1 MERVREK
8 VLFICEECSVESL
21 QWSGQCAH
29 CGAWNSLTEIRKVG
43 KPQRTSGDVARRSI
57 QPLNEIS
64 RTHLARLPTGITEL
78 DRVLGGGLVPG
89 SVILLGGDPGIGKS
103 TLALQWVATQVD
115 QIRVLYVTG
124 EESLQQ
130 LALRGKR
137 LGIDSLPVSTMAE
150 NHLEAILGQMPDYD
164 FLVIDSIQSLYSENV
179 SSSPGSITQVRESA
193 ERLTRCAKENDCSV
207 LFIGH
212 VTKEGSL
219 AGPKI
224 LEHMV
229 DTVLYF
235 EGDDASRFRLV
246 RSFKNRFGS
255 VNEVGVFAM
264 TNKGLREIIN
274 PSALFLSGSQR
285 DTPGSVVLATREGTR
300 PLLVEVQ
307 ALIDP
312 SSLANPRRLCVGLD
326 AQRLVML
333 LAVLH
338 RHGGVSLG
346 GHDIFVNVAGGI
358 RVMDSG
364 ADVAVAAAVLSSLF
378 NKNFPTDTVCFGEVG
393 LAGEI
398 RPVQRGEER
407 LKEAAKLGFKQALVP
422 KGNKLSRQIPDLEIV
437 PLLRVEELVAWL
449 A

>member
-43 KPQRTSGDVARRSI
+43 KPQRISRDVSRRSI

-64 RTHLARLPTGITEL
+64 RTHLARLPTGIMEL

-103 TLALQWVATQVD
+103 TLALQWVAAQVD

-137 LGIDSLPVSTMAE
+137 LGIDSLPVSAMAE

-274 PSALFLSGSQR
+274 PSALFLSGSER

-364 ADVAVAAAVLSSLF
+364 SDVAAAAAVLSSLF
-378 NKNFPTDTVCFGEVG
+378 NKNFPADTVCFGEVG
-393 LAGEI
+393 LTGEI

-407 LKEAAKLGFKQALVP
+407 LREAAKLGFKQALVP
-422 KGNKLSRQIPDLEIV
+422 KGNKLSRQIPDLEII
-437 PLLRVEELVAWL
+437 PLLCVEELVAWL
-449 A
+449 E

>member
-1 MERVREK
+1 MERAREK
-8 VLFICEECSVESL
+8 VLFVCEECSVESL

-29 CGAWNSLTEIRKVG
+29 CGAWNSLAAIRKSG
-43 KPQRTSGDVARRSI
+43 KAQRKSGEVSPRPVQR
-57 QPLNEIS
+57 LNEIS
-64 RTHLARLPTGITEL
+64 RTHLTRLPTGITEL

-130 LALRGKR
+130 LALRGER
-137 LGIDSLPVSTMAE
+137 LGVDSLPVSTMAE
-150 NHLEAILGQMPDYD
+150 NHLESILDQIPDYD

-207 LFIGH
+207 LIIGH
-212 VTKEGSL
+212 VTKEGTL

-264 TNKGLREIIN
+264 TDKGLREITN
-274 PSALFLSGSQR
+274 PSAMFLSGSER
-285 DTPGSVVLATREGTR
+285 DNSGSVVLVTQEGTR

-307 ALIDP
+307 ALLDP

-364 ADVAVAAAVLSSLF
+364 ADVAAAAAVLSSLF
-378 NKNFPTDTVCFGEVG
+378 NKNFPADTVCFGEVG

-407 LKEAAKLGFKQALVP
+407 LKEAAKLGFKRALVP
-422 KGNKLSRQIPDLEIV
+422 KGNKISRKIPGLEII
-437 PLLRVEELVAWL
+437 PLLRVEDLVAWL
-449 A
+449 E

>member
-43 KPQRTSGDVARRSI
+43 KQQRISGDVARRPI
-57 QPLNEIS
+57 RPLNEIS
-64 RTHLARLPTGITEL
+64 LTHLARLPTGITEL

-103 TLALQWVATQVD
+103 TLALQWVAAQVD

-179 SSSPGSITQVRESA
+179 SSSPGRITQVRESA
-193 ERLTRCAKENDCSV
+193 EQLTRRAKENDCSV

-274 PSALFLSGSQR
+274 PSALFLSGSER

-346 GHDIFVNVAGGI
+346 SHDIFVNVAGGI

-364 ADVAVAAAVLSSLF
+364 SDVAAAAAVLSSLF
-378 NKNFPTDTVCFGEVG
+378 NKNFPADTVCFGEVG
-393 LAGEI
+393 LTGEI

-407 LKEAAKLGFKQALVP
+407 LREAAKLGFKQALVP
-422 KGNKLSRQIPDLEIV
+422 KGNKLSRQIPDLEII
-437 PLLRVEELVAWL
+437 PLLCVEELVAWL
-449 A
+449 E

>member
-1 MERVREK
+1 M
-8 VLFICEECSVESL
+8 LFVCGKCSIESL
-21 QWSGQCAH
+21 QWSGQCTH
-29 CGAWNSLTEIRKVG
+29 CGAWNSLTEIRKAEKG
-43 KPQRTSGDVARRSI
+43 QRKSGEVARRSVHR
-57 QPLNEIS
+57 LNEIS
-64 RTHLARLPTGITEL
+64 RTRLTRLPTGISEL

-103 TLALQWVATQVD
+103 TLALQWVATQAD

-130 LALRGKR
+130 LALRGER
-137 LGIDSLPVSTMAE
+137 LGINNLPVNTIAE
-150 NHLEAILGQMPDYD
+150 NHLEPILDQVPDYD
-164 FLVIDSIQSLYSENV
+164 FLVIDSIQSLCSENI
-179 SSSPGSITQVRESA
+179 SSSSGSVTQVRESA
-193 ERLTRCAKENDCSV
+193 ERLTRCAKENDCAV

-212 VTKEGSL
+212 VTKEGTL

-235 EGDDASRFRLV
+235 EGDGASRFRMV

-264 TNKGLREIIN
+264 TDKGLREIVN
-274 PSALFLSGSQR
+274 PSAMFLSGSER
-285 DTPGSVVLATREGTR
+285 EISGSVVLVTQEGTR

-312 SSLANPRRLCVGLD
+312 SALANPRRLCVGLD
-326 AQRLVML
+326 AQRLIML

-338 RHGGVSLG
+338 RHGGISLG

-364 ADVAVAAAVLSSLF
+364 ADVAAAAAVLSSLF
-378 NKNFPTDTVCFGEVG
+378 DKNFPADSVCFGEVG

-407 LKEAAKLGFKQALVP
+407 LKEAAKLGFKRALIP
-422 KGNKLSRQIPDLEIV
+422 NGNKISRKISGLEII
-437 PLLRVEELVAWL
+437 PLFCIADLVTWL
-449 A
+449 K

>member
-1 MERVREK
+1 M
-8 VLFICEECSVESL
+8 LFVCEACSVESL

-29 CGAWNSLTEIRKVG
+29 CGAWNSLTEIRKTG
-43 KPQRTSGDVARRSI
+43 RTKRKLSDVARRSV
-57 QPLNEIS
+57 QHLNEIS
-64 RTHLARLPTGITEL
+64 RTPLTRLPTGITEL

-103 TLALQWVATQVD
+103 TLALQWAASQVD

-130 LALRGKR
+130 LALRGER
-137 LGIDSLPVSTMAE
+137 LGIDSLPVSAMSE
-150 NHLEAILGQMPDYD
+150 NDLDSILDQIPDYD
-164 FLVIDSIQSLYSENV
+164 FLVIDSIQSVHSKNV
-179 SSSPGSITQVRESA
+179 SSSVGSITQVRESA

-212 VTKEGSL
+212 VTKEGTL
-219 AGPKI
+219 AGPKL

-255 VNEVGVFAM
+255 VNEVGIFAM
-264 TNKGLREIIN
+264 TDKGLREITN
-274 PSALFLSGSQR
+274 PSALFLSGREGDIS
-285 DTPGSVVLATREGTR
+285 GSVVLVTQEGTR

-312 SSLANPRRLCVGLD
+312 SSLVNPRRLCVGLD
-326 AQRLVML
+326 AHRLVML

-346 GHDIFVNVAGGI
+346 GHDIFVNIAGGI
-358 RVMDSG
+358 RVMDS
-364 ADVAVAAAVLSSLF
+364 AVDVAVAAAVLSSLF
-378 NKNFPTDTVCFGEVG
+378 NKNFPADTVCFGEVG

-407 LKEAAKLGFKQALVP
+407 LKEAARLGFKRALVP
-422 KGNKLSRQIPDLEIV
+422 KGNKISRKISGLEIV
-437 PLLRVEELVAWL
+437 PLFRVEDLVGWL
-449 A
+449 E

>member
-8 VLFICEECSVESL
+8 VLFICGECSIESL

-29 CGAWNSLTEIRKVG
+29 CGAWNSLTEIRKAG
-43 KPQRTSGDVARRSI
+43 KPQRISGDVARRSI

-64 RTHLARLPTGITEL
+64 HTHLARLPTGIGEL

-115 QIRVLYVTG
+115 KMRALYVTG

-137 LGIDSLPVSTMAE
+137 LGIDSLPIRIMAE

-274 PSALFLSGSQR
+274 PSALFLSGSER

-364 ADVAVAAAVLSSLF
+364 SDVAAAAAVLSSLF

-393 LAGEI
+393 LTGEI

-407 LKEAAKLGFKQALVP
+407 LREAAKLGFKQALVP
-422 KGNKLSRQIPDLEIV
+422 NGNKLSREIPDLEII
-437 PLLRVEELVAWL
+437 PLLCVEELVAWL
-449 A
+449 Q

>member
-1 MERVREK
+1 
-8 VLFICEECSVESL
+8 
-21 QWSGQCAH
+21 
-29 CGAWNSLTEIRKVG
+29 
-43 KPQRTSGDVARRSI
+43 
-57 QPLNEIS
+57 
-64 RTHLARLPTGITEL
+64 
-78 DRVLGGGLVPG
+78 
-89 SVILLGGDPGIGKS
+89 LLGGDPGIGKS
-103 TLALQWVATQVD
+103 TLALQWVAAQVD

-137 LGIDSLPVSTMAE
+137 LGIDSLPVDSMAE
-150 NHLEAILGQMPDYD
+150 NHLESILGQMQDYD

-193 ERLTRCAKENDCSV
+193 ERLTRRAKENACSV
-207 LFIGH
+207 LLIGH

-264 TNKGLREIIN
+264 TDKGLREIIN
-274 PSALFLSGSQR
+274 PSALFLSGSER
-285 DTPGSVVLATREGTR
+285 DIPGSVVLVTQEGTR

-307 ALIDP
+307 ALIDS
-312 SSLANPRRLCVGLD
+312 SSLANPRRLSVGLD

-378 NKNFPTDTVCFGEVG
+378 NKNLPPDTVCFGEVG

-407 LKEAAKLGFKQALVP
+407 LREAAKLGFTKALIP
-422 KGNKLSRQIPDLEIV
+422 KANKLSRKIPDFEIT
-437 PLLRVEELVAWL
+437 PLSCIEELVAWL
-449 A
+449 E

>member
-1 MERVREK
+1 M
-8 VLFICEECSVESL
+8 
-21 QWSGQCAH
+21 A
-29 CGAWNSLTEIRKVG
+29 
-43 KPQRTSGDVARRSI
+43 
-57 QPLNEIS
+57 
-64 RTHLARLPTGITEL
+64 EL

-150 NHLEAILGQMPDYD
+150 NHLESILGQMPDYD

-193 ERLTRCAKENDCSV
+193 EQLTRCAKENDCSV

-235 EGDDASRFRLV
+235 EGDDTSRFRLV

-264 TNKGLREIIN
+264 TENGLREVIN
-274 PSALFLSGSQR
+274 PSALFLSGSER
-285 DTPGSVVLATREGTR
+285 DIPGSVVLVTQEGTR

-333 LAVLH
+333 LAILN
-338 RHGGVSLG
+338 RHGGVSLV

-364 ADVAVAAAVLSSLF
+364 ADVAAAAAVLSSLF
-378 NKNFPTDTVCFGEVG
+378 NKNFPADTVCFGEVG

-407 LKEAAKLGFKQALVP
+407 LKEAAKLGFKRALVP
-422 KGNKLSRQIPDLEIV
+422 KGNKLSRQIPDLEVI
-437 PLLRVEELVAWL
+437 PLLSVDELVTWL
-449 A
+449 ERVPDGSNIS

>member
-1 MERVREK
+1 MERAREK
-8 VLFICEECSVESL
+8 VLFVCEECSVESL

-29 CGAWNSLTEIRKVG
+29 CGAWNSLAEIRKTG
-43 KPQRTSGDVARRSI
+43 KAQRKSGEVARRSV
-57 QPLNEIS
+57 QRLNEIS
-64 RTHLARLPTGITEL
+64 RTHLTRLPTGITEL

-130 LALRGKR
+130 LALRGER
-137 LGIDSLPVSTMAE
+137 LGVDSLPVSTMAE
-150 NHLEAILGQMPDYD
+150 NHLESILDQIPDYD

-207 LFIGH
+207 LIIGH
-212 VTKEGSL
+212 VTKEGTL

-264 TNKGLREIIN
+264 TDKGLREITN
-274 PSALFLSGSQR
+274 PSAMFLSGSER
-285 DTPGSVVLATREGTR
+285 DNSGSVVLVTQEGTR

-307 ALIDP
+307 ALLDP

-364 ADVAVAAAVLSSLF
+364 ADVAAAAAVLSSLF
-378 NKNFPTDTVCFGEVG
+378 NKNFPADTVCFGEVG

-407 LKEAAKLGFKQALVP
+407 LKEAAKLGFKRALVP
-422 KGNKLSRQIPDLEIV
+422 KGNKISRKIPGFEII
-437 PLLRVEELVAWL
+437 PLLRVEDLVAWL
-449 A
+449 E

>member
-1 MERVREK
+1 
-8 VLFICEECSVESL
+8 
-21 QWSGQCAH
+21 
-29 CGAWNSLTEIRKVG
+29 
-43 KPQRTSGDVARRSI
+43 
-57 QPLNEIS
+57 
-64 RTHLARLPTGITEL
+64 LPTGISEL

-103 TLALQWVATQVD
+103 TLAFQWVATQVD
-115 QIRVLYVTG
+115 KIRVLYVTG

-137 LGIDSLPVSTMAE
+137 LGIDSLPVSAMAE
-150 NHLEAILGQMPDYD
+150 NHLESILGQMPGYD
-164 FLVIDSIQSLYSENV
+164 FVVIDSIQSLYSESL
-179 SSSPGSITQVRESA
+179 SSSPGSNSQVRESA
-193 ERLTRCAKENDCSV
+193 ERLTRCAKENACSV

-264 TNKGLREIIN
+264 TAKGLREIIN
-274 PSALFLSGSQR
+274 PSALFLSGSER
-285 DTPGSVVLATREGTR
+285 DIPGSVVLVTQEGTR

-312 SSLANPRRLCVGLD
+312 SSLANPRRLSVGLD

-338 RHGGVSLG
+338 RHGGVLLG
-346 GHDIFVNVAGGI
+346 SHDIFVNVAGGI

-364 ADVAVAAAVLSSLF
+364 ADVATAAAVLSSLF
-378 NKNFPTDTVCFGEVG
+378 NKNFPADTVCFGEVG

-407 LKEAAKLGFKQALVP
+407 LKEAAKLGFKRALVP
-422 KGNKLSRQIPDLEIV
+422 NGNQLSRQIPDFEVI
-437 PLLRVEELVAWL
+437 PLLCVKELVSWL
-449 A
+449 E

>member
-1 MERVREK
+1 MERAREK
-8 VLFICEECSVESL
+8 VLFVCEECSVESL

-29 CGAWNSLTEIRKVG
+29 CGAWNSLAEIRKTG
-43 KPQRTSGDVARRSI
+43 KAQRNSVEVARRSV
-57 QPLNEIS
+57 QRLNEIS
-64 RTHLARLPTGITEL
+64 RTHLTRLPTGIAEL

-130 LALRGKR
+130 LALRAER
-137 LGIDSLPVSTMAE
+137 LGVDSLPVSTMAE
-150 NHLEAILGQMPDYD
+150 NHLESILGQIPNYD
-164 FLVIDSIQSLYSENV
+164 FLVVDSIHSLYSENV
-179 SSSPGSITQVRESA
+179 SSSPGSIAQVRESA

-207 LFIGH
+207 LIIGH
-212 VTKEGSL
+212 VTKEGTL

-264 TNKGLREIIN
+264 TDKGLREITN
-274 PSALFLSGSQR
+274 PSAMFLSGSER
-285 DTPGSVVLATREGTR
+285 DNSGSVVLVTQEGTR

-307 ALIDP
+307 ALLDP

-326 AQRLVML
+326 GQRLVML

-364 ADVAVAAAVLSSLF
+364 ADVAAAAAVLSSLF
-378 NKNFPTDTVCFGEVG
+378 NKNFPADAVCFGEVG
-393 LAGEI
+393 LTGEI

-407 LKEAAKLGFKQALVP
+407 LKEAAKLGFKRALVP
-422 KGNKLSRQIPDLEIV
+422 KGNKISRKIPGLEIIS
-437 PLLRVEELVAWL
+437 LLRVEDLVAWL
-449 A
+449 E

>member
-1 MERVREK
+1 MERAREK
-8 VLFICEECSVESL
+8 VLFVCEECSVESL

-29 CGAWNSLTEIRKVG
+29 CGAWNSLAEIRKTG
-43 KPQRTSGDVARRSI
+43 KAQRNSVEVARRSV
-57 QPLNEIS
+57 QRLNEIS
-64 RTHLARLPTGITEL
+64 RTHLTRLPTGIAEL

-130 LALRGKR
+130 LALRGER
-137 LGIDSLPVSTMAE
+137 LGVDSLPVSTMAE
-150 NHLEAILGQMPDYD
+150 NHLESILGQIPNYD
-164 FLVIDSIQSLYSENV
+164 FLVVDSIHSLYSENV
-179 SSSPGSITQVRESA
+179 SSSPGSIAQVRESA

-207 LFIGH
+207 LIIGH
-212 VTKEGSL
+212 VTKEGTL

-264 TNKGLREIIN
+264 TDKGLREITN
-274 PSALFLSGSQR
+274 PSAMFLSGSER
-285 DTPGSVVLATREGTR
+285 DNSGSVVLVTQEGTR

-307 ALIDP
+307 ALLDP

-326 AQRLVML
+326 GQRLVML

-364 ADVAVAAAVLSSLF
+364 ADVAAAAAVLSSLF
-378 NKNFPTDTVCFGEVG
+378 NKNFPADTVCFGEVG
-393 LAGEI
+393 LTGEI

-407 LKEAAKLGFKQALVP
+407 LKEAAKLGFKRALVP
-422 KGNKLSRQIPDLEIV
+422 KGNKISRKIPGLEII
-437 PLLRVEELVAWL
+437 PLLRVEDLVAWL
-449 A
+449 E

>member
-1 MERVREK
+1 LERVREK

-29 CGAWNSLTEIRKVG
+29 CGAWNSLTEIRKAG
-43 KPQRTSGDVARRSI
+43 KPQRISGDVARRSI

-274 PSALFLSGSQR
+274 PSALFLSGSER

-364 ADVAVAAAVLSSLF
+364 SDVAAAAAVLSSLF
-378 NKNFPTDTVCFGEVG
+378 NKNFPADTVCFGEVG
-393 LAGEI
+393 LTGEI

-407 LKEAAKLGFKQALVP
+407 LREAAKLGFKQALVP
-422 KGNKLSRQIPDLEIV
+422 KRNKLSRQIPDLEII
-437 PLLRVEELVAWL
+437 PLLCVEELVAWL
-449 A
+449 E